1 MQRIMG
7 EEWDFIVIG
16 GGSAGCVLASRLSEN
31 PEVRVLLLD
40 AGRHDRHL
48 YTRIPAGQMQAF
60 PRRDMN
66 WLFMSEPDPSRADR
80 RDIWPAGKI
89 IGGGSAING
98 MMFVRGHSTDY
109 DKWADLGNEGWSY
122 TEVLPYFKRSETSE
136 VGDDNVRG
144 KNGPQRVSKVRIS
157 HPLTDVFIEGAQ
169 EVGIPFNKDL
179 NGVSQE
185 GVGYCQAS
193 QYKGR
198 RFSTAAGYLRGL
210 SRSNLRVELD
220 ATVTKIILDQGQASG
235 VIYQQRG
242 REHEVRS
249 KKGVVLSAGAM
260 VSPKLLMLS
269 GVGGQEQLEAAGI
282 ACQIPLSGVG
292 KNLQEHPVA
301 RMSFHVKN
309 ARTLT
314 SDLNNPIRSLLHGL
328 DYIFRGRGALA
339 TCIGHAQALVRTR
352 EGLEAPNAQI
362 IFAPLSY
369 ELTDNGPAP
378 YRKPAVGVGVG
389 LCRTQAR
396 GQIGLRSKNP
406 EDAPVITLDLLKH
419 QDDVA
424 QLREAMRL
432 TREIFTSKAFS
443 PFYKDERVPGLDC
456 GTDEQLDRYIREQ
469 SGLMYHACGTC
480 KMGTDEAAVVD
491 PRLRVHGVRKLWVA
505 DASILPTV
513 PAGNINAT
521 CIMVA
526 EKAADMILADG
537 LSQ

>member
-31 PEVRVLLLD
+31 SEVRVLLLD

-157 HPLTDVFIEGAQ
+157 HPLTDVFIEGAR

-179 NGVSQE
+179 NGASQE

-220 ATVTKIILDQGQASG
+220 ATVTQIILDQGQASG

-269 GVGGQEQLEAAGI
+269 GVGDQEQLEAAGI
-282 ACQIPLSGVG
+282 ASQIPLSGVG

-352 EGLEAPNAQI
+352 DGLEAPNAQI

-396 GQIGLRSKNP
+396 GQIGLRSSNP
-406 EDAPVITLDLLKH
+406 EDAPVITLDLLEH

-456 GTDEQLDRYIREQ
+456 DTDEQLDRYIREQ

-491 PRLRVHGVRKLWVA
+491 PRLRVHGVKKLWVA
-505 DASILPTV
+505 DASTFPTV

-526 EKAADMILADG
+526 EKAAEMILEDG
-537 LSQ
+537 IS